1 MKSRVRNSAL
11 ALAVVMVAF
20 AAALA
25 NGAITNA
32 ASGGLTISPTSVDV
46 TVAPGGTYKGEMLVM
61 NQGQVDVGYAVYAT
75 PYSVTGE
82 EYKPYFSPIS
92 GAVDIT
98 KWFSF
103 DKRGNDALKIG
114 TQESI
119 PYTITVPKNTGAGGY
134 YATVFAETA
143 DKGSAGVITKKRV
156 GMIVYLR
163 VSGNVKEAGSID
175 SWNVGWLQQAPL
187 NADVKIA
194 NSGSVH
200 FKADVH
206 VTVSDQFGSQ
216 KFSYERSP
224 EILPQKLRDIP
235 ISWEN
240 GASYGL
246 FKVGGEVTYLNKTE
260 QLPTRYVFVANTLM
274 RLVTIGIL
282 VAFVVLVVIGSRRVA
297 GRKK

>member
-1 MKSRVRNSAL
+1 MKKSIQNGAL
-11 ALAVVMVAF
+11 ALAILVATCIGV
-20 AAALA
+20 L
-25 NGAITNA
+25 ITAKPTHA

-46 TVAPGGTYKGEMLVM
+46 TVAPGGSYKGEMLVM
-61 NQGQVDVGYAVYAT
+61 NQGQLDVGYTVYAT

-82 EYKPYFSPIS
+82 EYKPYFSPIP

-98 KWFSF
+98 KWFTF
-103 DKRGNDALKIG
+103 DKSGNESLKIG

-134 YATVFAETA
+134 YATIFAETA

-163 VSGNVKEAGSID
+163 VSGSAKEAGSID
-175 SWNVGWLQQAPL
+175 SWNVGWIQDAPL
-187 NADVKIA
+187 QADVKIA

-200 FKADVH
+200 FKANVH
-206 VTVSDQFGSQ
+206 VTVSDLFGSQ
-216 KFSYERSP
+216 KFSYERDP

-235 ISWEN
+235 VSWEN

-260 QLPTRYVFVANTLM
+260 QLPTRYVFIANTPM
-274 RLVTIGIL
+274 RIITAGVL

-297 GRKK
+297 VRKK